1 MGGCNST
8 NTTAKVEFVTPIPC
22 WVIKTKTVE
31 SNAKIFLNVVKHDQ
45 IPKSSD
51 PMEPRIFIGHEKV
64 ESDLKGVEC
73 ATIDILVHTSVTEGM
88 ESGEHPKA
96 LKLNRD
102 IINLMN
108 AIGRKKDEDQL
119 RITFSVPKIL
129 KCYKGDAVSPVNV
142 TALQAAM
149 REAPDAVAS
158 DGDTSSSTDVTTTDA
173 NSGALGNTSLPAG
186 DKKFRGSIT
195 LVANPGGLP
204 NIPLPP
210 PPPQEDS
217 SSTTNKKPFAEVPAE
232 RGDMFRKRGHWMPTM
247 RMRYVHVK
255 EGIIGW
261 YTDASLTDC
270 KGKLSLANCVV
281 STDESD
287 INSEYQIYVKN
298 RDASKSKED
307 LLLEVA
313 QDNMEQVSSYRKG
326 WVDSINEHIKYADVA
341 GVEVAN
347 TLPLQ

>member
-1 MGGCNST
+1 MGACTSKPGP
-8 NTTAKVEFVTPIPC
+8 AKVAFVTPIPC

-31 SNAKIFLNVVKHDQ
+31 SNAKVFLNVVKHDE

-88 ESGEHPKA
+88 DSGEHPKA

-129 KCYKGDAVSPVNV
+129 KCYKGDAVSAVNV
-142 TALQAAM
+142 TALQTAM
-149 REAPDAVAS
+149 NEEPDAVAT
-158 DGDTSSSTDVTTTDA
+158 DGESTEVVTTDA
-173 NSGALGNTSLPAG
+173 NGGALGGEAPKAG

-204 NIPLPP
+204 NMPP
-210 PPPQEDS
+210 PPPDTAATT
-217 SSTTNKKPFAEVPAE
+217 TTNKKPFAEVPAE
-232 RGDMFRKRGHWMPTM
+232 KGDMFRKRGHWMPTM
-247 RMRYVHVK
+247 RMRYVHVSN
-255 EGIIGW
+255 GIIGW

-270 KGKLSLANCVV
+270 KGEISLANCAV
-281 STDESD
+281 STDEGD
-287 INSEYQIYVKN
+287 TNSEYQIYVKN

-307 LLLEVA
+307 LLLEIA
-313 QDNMEQVSSYRKG
+313 QDNMDDVSIYRKG
-326 WVDSINEHIKYADVA
+326 WIDCINEHIKYAD
-341 GVEVAN
+341 N
-347 TLPLQ
+347 TDASVPASQ